1 MATVPRYDNFQAAPT
16 GQAAATFQAP
26 GGPNA
31 AQVMGQQLQ
40 EAGGAVSRAGEAA
53 NKIMLAE
60 QERISQ
66 TLVDNAMSQ
75 AVGAETGLRIEAM
88 KTRGRDALDRPDGKS
103 LQDEYG
109 EKLQKQLDGISESLK
124 TDAQKQAFTH
134 QTLQLRD
141 RFTQVLGNHVVQ
153 QQGQFEADTDAATA
167 EVAVQRG
174 GMLWGDAEARAQAKG
189 ALQAVVD
196 NTARRNGWSPT
207 KDANLIE
214 AATIKAM
221 TPLHVAV
228 LKGMIEADHTDEARA
243 YYEQNSAQM
252 SLQARVMAHDAIQ
265 AGDFDKRTQAGAEDV
280 LAAAGGDTGKAL
292 TMAREKFSGKEED
305 AVVQRLKALD
315 AERTALDA
323 REAKRVGTAAWS
335 AVMET
340 GKVPPTLLAVLRQKA
355 PEEERQIRDWLEAKW
370 RRAKADA
377 EGKAETDANVY
388 YGLIRMAGDNP
399 AAFAALDLRKSM
411 PFLKDADWKHLV
423 EKQSSIARGD
433 AKAMESQR
441 VYDSTLKMITTQVKA
456 AGIDMTPKEGTPAAQ
471 ETAKFQTALYN
482 ALEDATR
489 VKGGPLTGDEA
500 KRIGMGMVREGV
512 EQGSG
517 IFGLFPTKKR
527 GYQIATDPD
536 IKPGTNYITAR
547 YSDIPAQVRD
557 ALTADY
563 RTRKGLGT
571 RALSS
576 ADEAE
581 IERAYTKGVN
591 QGRF

>member
-1 MATVPRYDNFQAAPT
+1 MATVPRYDNFQASPTAPSN
-16 GQAAATFQAP
+16 ATFQAP
-26 GGPNA
+26 SGPNA
-31 AQVMGQQLQ
+31 AQVMGQQMQ
-40 EAGGAVSRAGEAA
+40 EAGGAVSRAGSEV

-66 TLVDNAMSQ
+66 TLLDNAMSQ

-88 KTRGRDALDRPDGKS
+88 KTKGRDALDRPDGKS
-103 LQDEYG
+103 LMDEYD
-109 EKLQKQLDGISESLK
+109 EKLKKNLADISGTLK

-141 RFTQVLGNHVVQ
+141 RFTQVLGTHVVQ

-174 GMLWGDAEARAQAKG
+174 GMLWGDAYAREQAKG
-189 ALQAVVD
+189 ALLSVVA

-207 KDANLIE
+207 KDAALIE
-214 AATIKAM
+214 AATTRAL
-221 TPLHVAV
+221 TPLHTAV
-228 LKGMIEADHTDEARA
+228 LKGMIESDHTDEARA
-243 YYEQNSAQM
+243 YYEANSAQM
-252 SLQARVMAHDAIQ
+252 SLQARVLAHDAIQ
-265 AGDFDKRTQAGAEDV
+265 AGDFEKRTQAGAEDV
-280 LAAAGGDTGKAL
+280 LATAGGDTGKAL
-292 TMAREKFSGKEED
+292 TLAREKFSGKEED

-315 AERTALDA
+315 AERSALDA
-323 REAKRVGTAAWS
+323 REAKRIGTEAWT
-335 AVMET
+335 AVMEN
-340 GKVPPTLLAVLRQKA
+340 GRVPPTLLAVLRQKA
-355 PEEERQIRDWLEAKW
+355 PEEERQIRDWQEAKW

-377 EGKAETDANVY
+377 EGKAETNFYVF
-388 YGLIRMAGDNP
+388 YGLRMMAANDPG
-399 AAFAALDLRKSM
+399 AFAQLDLRKFQ
-411 PFLKDADWKHLV
+411 PYVKEGYLTHLA
-423 EKQSSIARGD
+423 ELQGSLSRGD

-441 VYDSTLKMITTQVKA
+441 VLKTTLGIIKSEVSA
-456 AGIDMTPKEGTPAAQ
+456 AGIDLTPKEGSPAAQ
-471 ETAKFQTALYN
+471 ETAKFMGALTI
-482 ALEDATR
+482 ALDEATR
-489 VKGGPLTGDEA
+489 AKAAPLTGDEA

-517 IFGLFPTKKR
+517 IFGFFGTKKR

-536 IKPGTNYITAR
+536 IKPGTSFVAAR
-547 YSDIPAQVRD
+547 FSDIPAQVRD

-576 ADEAE
+576 SDEAE
-581 IERAYTKGVN
+581 IERAYTKGVH